1 MFVLPPRFAL
11 RVSNVSCSLSFDGT
25 CFFSMVNSRAKV
37 LVLYPD
43 AIELHIRRVYDI
55 QSVLF
60 AEDSEIILG
69 LWSEGEE
76 VVGVHVGKEMVW

>member
-1 MFVLPPRFAL
+1 MFVFPSCFGLG
-11 RVSNVSCSLSFDGT
+11 NVSCSLSFNGT
-25 CFFSMVNSRAKV
+25 CFFSVVNLRAKV

-69 LWSEGEE
+69 LYNWSEGEKL
-76 VVGVHVGKEMVW
+76 VGVHVGKEMVW

>member
-1 MFVLPPRFAL
+1 MFVLPPCFGL
-11 RVSNVSCSLSFDGT
+11 SNVSCSLSFDGT
-25 CFFSMVNSRAKV
+25 CFFSVVNLRAKV

-43 AIELHIRRVYDI
+43 TIELHIRRVYDI

-69 LWSEGEE
+69 LWSEGEKL
-76 VVGVHVGKEMVW
+76 VGVHLGKEMVW

>member
-1 MFVLPPRFAL
+1 MPI
-11 RVSNVSCSLSFDGT
+11 
-25 CFFSMVNSRAKV
+25 KV

-43 AIELHIRRVYDI
+43 AIELHIPRVYDI

-69 LWSEGEE
+69 LWNEGEE
-76 VVGVHVGKEMVW
+76 LVGVHIWVKKWYGKGC